1 MKTLLPRIDRNVEM
15 RPRADQKF
23 EKCYLERTKTSF
35 SLIGAPPPPGGVLL
49 EVKLRRFSKPELC

>member
-1 MKTLLPRIDRNVEM
+1 MITLLPRIDRNVEM
-15 RPRADQKF
+15 RPRADKKF

-35 SLIGAPPPPGGVLL
+35 FLIGASRGVLL